1 MPSYDDYLS
10 SSQKKSSLYFLAQIG
25 DVDAISALLQKGQHD
40 INERD
45 FKGYSPL
52 MYAAYHGHVKLVSFL
67 LQNGADPN
75 STDFNE
81 NTILMGVCFKGH
93 EEIIELLLEAGANPN
108 LRNKQYQSAID
119 FAHLFG
125 RLKVVEMLSGA
136 KPSFSLVVMKSVS
149 SWMKFLNL
157 VSAKEKCRQTDSDSQ
172 S

>member
-10 SSQKKSSLYFLAQIG
+10 SSQKRSSLYFLAKIG
-25 DVDAISALLQKGQHD
+25 DVKAVDELLQKGQHD

-52 MYAAYHGHVKLVSFL
+52 MYAAYHGHVELVRFL

-75 STDFNE
+75 SMDFNG

-93 EEIIELLLEAGANPN
+93 EEIIRLLLQAGANRN
-108 LRNKQYQSAID
+108 LRNKQYQRAID

-125 RLKVVEMLSGA
+125 RSKVVEMLSGA
-136 KPSFSLVVMKSVS
+136 KPPFSLAVMKSLS

-157 VSAKEKCRQTDSDSQ
+157 MPVRERLRQRDSDHQ